1 MTRVIALLVTLAAL
15 ALLGGPLL
23 LFVWSVVS

>member
-1 MTRVIALLVTLAAL
+1 MTRALALLVTCLAL

-23 LFVWSVVS
+23 LFVWSQL